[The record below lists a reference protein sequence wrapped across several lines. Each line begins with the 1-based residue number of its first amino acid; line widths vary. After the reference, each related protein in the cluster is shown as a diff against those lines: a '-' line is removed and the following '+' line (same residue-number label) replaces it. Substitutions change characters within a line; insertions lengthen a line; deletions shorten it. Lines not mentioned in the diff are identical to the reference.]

1 MKSEL
6 GKQIAGQAEEALLPK
21 KGEFERNENSENFGN
36 NEKSENL
43 SRSTAS
49 MDPHTVDEL
58 PCFTPHV
65 KDLLTPFLQAIVEA
79 GDTETMQDLLLLSS
93 LVVLS
98 SVCQNVKGVY
108 DNDWVSSSLFAFIT
122 ARAGSGKGKMKCA
135 LELIRPILN
144 DIRQAYEQEMAEYHI
159 AMQAWNDAKNKD
171 GIPPKEPP
179 HRSHIIYANSS
190 ATSAYEALNDNG
202 GVGLTFETEG
212 DTLADTLKTDYG
224 NYSAGMRSAFHG
236 ERIGYSRRK
245 DREWVEI
252 EHPHWSILLSG
263 TPQQVLNLIPDAEN
277 GLFSRFL
284 FLYFKAFHR
293 FRNVFAKKE
302 VVLSDRFLALGQ
314 RFKLVHDALRAAPR
328 MIRFELTAAQE
339 EAFTPFFEQ
348 LREEYCTLFSDEI
361 EPSIFR
367 LGLICFRL
375 AMVISVC
382 RLVDEPDRLE
392 RVSREGH
399 LVCEEDDFEVARRM
413 VDVLLQHTA
422 KIHTL
427 LMKPK
432 AAQQPG
438 KQLSRIQKE
447 LFNALPET
455 FTTAEFDTTAQQL
468 KIAKSTS
475 WRHLRLFLYEHSLVQ
490 RLSQGSYR
498 KVCLEGLR

>member
-6 GKQIAGQAEEALLPK
+6 GKQIAGQMETIHQPANPENGAN
-21 KGEFERNENSENFGN
+21 GSSGISGVSGVFGVFEQ
-36 NEKSENL
+36 
-43 SRSTAS
+43 
-49 MDPHTVDEL
+49 L
-58 PCFTPHV
+58 PCFSPQI
-65 KDLLTPFLQAIVEA
+65 KQLLTPFLQAIVEA
-79 GDTETMQDLLLLSS
+79 GDTATMQDLLIVSS

-144 DIRQAYEQEMAEYHI
+144 DIRQAYEQEMTAYQL
-159 AMQAWNDAKNKD
+159 AMQEWNAQKSKE
-171 GIPPKEPP
+171 GLPPKEPP
-179 HRSHIIYANSS
+179 HRSQIIYANSS

-284 FLYFKAFHR
+284 FLYFKAPHR
-293 FRNVFAKKE
+293 FRNVFANKE

-314 RFKLVHDALRAAPR
+314 RFKPVHDALRTAPR
-328 MIRFELTAAQE
+328 LIRFELTAEQE
-339 EAFTPFFEQ
+339 AAFTPFFEQ
-348 LREEYCTLFSDEI
+348 LREEYCALFGDEI
-361 EPSIFR
+361 EPSVFR
-367 LGLICFRL
+367 LGLVCFRL
-375 AMVISVC
+375 AMVISIC
-382 RLVDEPDRLE
+382 RLVDEPERLE
-392 RVSREGH
+392 RVLQEGR
-399 LVCEEDDFEVARRM
+399 LTCETADFEAARLM

-438 KQLSRIQKE
+438 RQLSRIQKE
-447 LFNALPET
+447 LFNALPES
-455 FTTAEFDTTAQQL
+455 FSKAEYLALASRLNIPKTTAD
-468 KIAKSTS
+468 
-475 WRHLRLFLYEHSLVQ
+475 RHLRHFLYEQGLAQ

-498 KVCLEGLR
+498 KIYLEGLR

>member
-6 GKQIAGQAEEALLPK
+6 GKQIAGQAEEAPQPK
-21 KGEFERNENSENFGN
+21 KGELEKNEKGEKTGNS
-36 NEKSENL
+36 EKSENL
-43 SRSTAS
+43 GRSTTPKDAQ
-49 MDPHTVDEL
+49 TEDEL
-58 PCFTPHV
+58 PCFSPRV
-65 KDLLTPFLQAIVEA
+65 KQLLTPFLQTIVEA

-108 DNDWVSSSLFAFIT
+108 DNDWVNSSLFAFIT
-122 ARAGSGKGKMKCA
+122 ARAGSGKGRMKCA

-144 DIRQAYEQEMAEYHI
+144 DIRQAYEQEMAEYHV
-159 AMQAWNDAKNKD
+159 AMQEWNAQKSKE
-171 GIPPKEPP
+171 GLPPKEPP

-284 FLYFKAFHR
+284 FLYFKAPHR

-302 VVLSDRFLALGQ
+302 IVLSDRFLELGK
-314 RFKLVHDALRAAPR
+314 RFKPVHDALRTAPR
-328 MIRFELTAAQE
+328 LIRFELTAAQE

-348 LREEYCTLFSDEI
+348 LREEYCALFGDEI
-361 EPSIFR
+361 EPSVFR
-367 LGLICFRL
+367 LGLVCFRL

-392 RVSREGH
+392 RVLHEGI
-399 LVCEEDDFEVARRM
+399 LRCEEADFELARQM
-413 VDVLLQHTA
+413 VDVLQQHTA

-432 AAQQPG
+432 TTQQPSR
-438 KQLSRIQKE
+438 QLNRTQKE

-455 FTTAEFDTTAQQL
+455 FTTAEFDTVAQQL

-475 WRHLRLFLYEHSLVQ
+475 WRHLRLFLYEHGLVQ
-490 RLSQGSYR
+490 RLSQGCYR

>member
-1 MKSEL
+1 MNSEL
-6 GKQIAGQAEEALLPK
+6 GKQIAGQVETSQQPTKCVIEK
-21 KGEFERNENSENFGN
+21 NEKGEKSEKS
-36 NEKSENL
+36 EKSENL

-49 MDPHTVDEL
+49 MDTQTMDEL
-58 PCFTPHV
+58 PCFTPRI

-108 DNDWVSSSLFAFIT
+108 DNDWVNSSLFAFIT

-144 DIRQAYEQEMAEYHI
+144 DIRQAYEQEMAEYHV
-159 AMQAWNDAKNKD
+159 AMQAWNDSKNKD

-263 TPQQVLNLIPDAEN
+263 TPQQVLNLIPNAEN

-284 FLYFKAFHR
+284 FLYFKALHR

-302 VVLSDRFLALGQ
+302 VVLSDRFFALGQ
-314 RFKLVHDALRAAPR
+314 RFKPVHDALRTAPR

-348 LREEYCTLFSDEI
+348 LREEYCSLFSDEI

-367 LGLICFRL
+367 LGLVCFRL

-392 RVSREGH
+392 QVLREGH
-399 LVCEEDDFEVARRM
+399 LVCEAADFEVARQM

-432 AAQQPG
+432 AAQQPS
-438 KQLSRIQKE
+438 KQLNRSQKE

-455 FTTAEFDTTAQQL
+455 FTTEQFDAIAPQL
-468 KIAKSTS
+468 NIAKSTS
-475 WRHLRLFLYEHSLVQ
+475 WRHLRLLLYEHGLVQ
-490 RLSQGSYR
+490 RLSQGNYR
-498 KVCLEGLR
+498 KVCIEPLK